1 MKLTK
6 LKDNTDDITR
16 EYLELIKHQL
26 TNIKFH
32 GRETYDNSNLTNL
45 LSEVIT
51 SQNGAWIERKENWIV
66 FPLIFKD
73 KDVKVNQDICP
84 YITSLLQQLDKVVHT
99 AALTVLAQG
108 ELGWHDDATALPTET
123 TLVYHLPIVNFG
135 NDSYIVF
142 RECNNTGSGTVEKKY
157 MYKRGEHYFFD
168 TRTPHNVYNNSLLP
182 RVILYIEY
190 EP

>member
-1 MKLTK
+1 M
-6 LKDNTDDITR
+6 
-16 EYLELIKHQL
+16 
-26 TNIKFH
+26 
-32 GRETYDNSNLTNL
+32 
-45 LSEVIT
+45 
-51 SQNGAWIERKENWIV
+51 V
-66 FPLIFKD
+66 FPLIYRD
-73 KDVKVNQDICP
+73 VNVKVNQNFCP

-108 ELGWHDDATALPTET
+108 ELGWHDDNTSLPTKT

-142 RECNNTGSGTVEKKY
+142 KDDSNSGTVEKKY
-157 MYKRGEHYFFD
+157 MYERGEHYFFN
-168 TRTPHNVYNNSLLP
+168 TRIPHNVYNNSLLP